1 MSGCHTQETRPA
13 EVADRCGVAIGA
25 PVPNSLLSEDA
36 AQRIAR
42 IRAVQVESR
51 VSNVHVMHAAIARS
65 ASDAADP
72 ESIQQEACR
81 RVLEVARSELIM
93 HAHELP
99 PCGTMT
105 ATEWVRAADDTT
117 QARLL
122 VHMINRHAAEEEVMR
137 VMAIH
142 GNHLGQPTAEMAP
155 EVQVAMATA
164 NDWYDRSM
172 RYAEQASAAMIASML
187 AHLDEVGPVSVDQ
200 GDSISQ

>member
-1 MSGCHTQETRPA
+1 
-13 EVADRCGVAIGA
+13 
-25 PVPNSLLSEDA
+25 
-36 AQRIAR
+36 
-42 IRAVQVESR
+42 
-51 VSNVHVMHAAIARS
+51 
-65 ASDAADP
+65 
-72 ESIQQEACR
+72 
-81 RVLEVARSELIM
+81 
-93 HAHELP
+93 
-99 PCGTMT
+99 MT

-200 GDSISQ
+200 SDSVGQ